1 MNTQD
6 EKSNL
11 SNIRIYDLLK
21 VKNPKKFHIN
31 EAKKK
36 IAEAIDSIRTAQID
50 LSSIQFPKNKRINR
64 AIVKE
69 LSQQL
74 HNTNWFLLSLLEAI
88 STYQNIKQNQNWLT
102 NGDLNKLL
110 ESLRNPGEIL

>member
-1 MNTQD
+1 MDNLEQ
-6 EKSNL
+6 KNNL
-11 SNIRIYDLLK
+11 SETRIYDLLK
-21 VKNPKKFHIN
+21 VKNPKKFHID
-31 EAKKK
+31 EAKNK
-36 IAEAIDSIRTAQID
+36 IAGAIDSIRTAQID

-110 ESLRNPGEIL
+110 ESLRNPGEFL